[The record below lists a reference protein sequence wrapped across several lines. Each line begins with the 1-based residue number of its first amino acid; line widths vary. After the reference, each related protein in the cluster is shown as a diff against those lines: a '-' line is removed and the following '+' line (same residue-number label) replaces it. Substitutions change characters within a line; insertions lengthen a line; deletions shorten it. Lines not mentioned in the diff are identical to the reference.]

1 MWYVFR
7 RCKFRYRDV
16 DRGDRQLVEP
26 INQTV
31 EEDTM
36 IPGLCAF
43 LLGVIYEFNREPGE
57 VTR

>member
-1 MWYVFR
+1 MHVPDF
-7 RCKFRYRDV
+7 FGV
-16 DRGDRQLVEP
+16 VANPMLIALIQQLVEP

-31 EEDTM
+31 ETDTV

-43 LLGVIYEFNREPGE
+43 VLGTCYEFNREPGE